1 MKLSVTLL
9 AVKVQNIQRIDRDQ
23 YFECNEFRPIM
34 MLRTGFSKTAT
45 LTSSKFLFKASRQQL
60 KVQAQTQLRYSH
72 NSSSKSKY
80 HYQYQR
86 FRNTILGV
94 TSFAIAASATL
105 ALSSTV
111 CNEAPQTPPR
121 KVSVEEFVKHNKPD
135 DCWIV
140 VNGQVYDFTD
150 FIAHHPGG
158 RFPLIRNAG
167 HDASETFNKL
177 HAKGTIEMNLPR
189 DKHIG
194 EIDGEA
200 PVLEVELDDFELAR
214 QENVANLPPLGLI
227 TNVHDFEHVAKNVLS
242 KGAWAYY
249 SSGADDEI
257 TLRENHYAYQRIYF
271 RPRILVDVKKIDTST
286 TLLGTPTSV
295 PFYRCW

>member
-1 MKLSVTLL
+1 
-9 AVKVQNIQRIDRDQ
+9 
-23 YFECNEFRPIM
+23 M

-45 LTSSKFLFKASRQQL
+45 LTTRKFLLKASGQQL
-60 KVQAQTQLRYSH
+60 KVQGQRQVRYSH
-72 NSSSKSKY
+72 NSSSKSKHDY
-80 HYQYQR
+80 KYQQY
-86 FRNTILGV
+86 RNTILGI
-94 TSFAIAASATL
+94 TSLAIAAGTTL
-105 ALSSTV
+105 ALSSTIN
-111 CNEAPQTPPR
+111 NEAPQKPPR
-121 KVSVEEFVKHNKPD
+121 KVSVEEFVKHDKPD

-177 HAKGTIEMNLPR
+177 HAKGTIEMNLPPE
-189 DKHIG
+189 KYIG

-200 PVLEVELDDFELAR
+200 PVLEVELDDFEIAR

-227 TNVHDFEHVAKNVLS
+227 TNVHDFEHVAKNILP

-249 SSGADDEI
+249 S
-257 TLRENHYAYQRIYF
+257 N
-271 RPRILVDVKKIDTST
+271 LVSW
-286 TLLGTPTSV
+286 LM
-295 PFYRCW
+295 